1 MNSILSGNYT
11 LEVTKEFLS
20 LNNNSD
26 ELILATTKDAIP
38 QGRCTSTF
46 KMRVVSKTQLPGG
59 LCSLL
64 VFLLLFPFLF
74 WLALGLHA
82 GLFHAD
88 VFCCNVTMVLCD
100 KTGNSVYHGALVM
113 SNALMYAGTT
123 QHPFLTKNVEWLRRS
138 QNWAKFSSVA
148 SLGVVH
154 KGHTAHAMSVLEP
167 YLPGKESSPY
177 LNGGAFF
184 ALGLIYAN
192 HGNDSTI
199 DYLIE
204 QLNVKG
210 GERETEVMNHGC
222 CLGLGLAGMGTNR
235 EASLNHVFHRQ
246 TFASRTC
253 LRALFGV
260 HGYTRWRSWCNLPG
274 FPTRWHIFGSYLC

>member
-1 MNSILSGNYT
+1 MPQAADEEAAAANAEVIGRVNSILSGNYT

-38 QGRCTSTF
+38 QGTCTSTF
-46 KMRVVSKTQLPGG
+46 KMCLKHSFPGA
-59 LCSLL
+59 LFSSAFFFFTF
-64 VFLLLFPFLF
+64 FLAHL
-74 WLALGLHA
+74 WMHA

-88 VFCCNVTMVLCD
+88 VFYRNVTMVLCA
-100 KTGNSVYHGALVM
+100 KIGNSVYHGALVM

-235 EASLNHVFHRQ
+235 EASLNRVFHGQ
-246 TFASRTC
+246 N
-253 LRALFGV
+253 LRLERA
-260 HGYTRWRSWCNLPG
+260 
-274 FPTRWHIFGSYLC
+274 